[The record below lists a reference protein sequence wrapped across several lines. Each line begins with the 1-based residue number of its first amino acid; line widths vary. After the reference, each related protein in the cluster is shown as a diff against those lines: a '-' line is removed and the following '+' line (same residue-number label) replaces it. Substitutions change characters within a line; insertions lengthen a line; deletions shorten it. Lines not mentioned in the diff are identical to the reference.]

1 MRNILKR
8 FTAALLLVCL
18 LATFIVPVNFTVTA
32 EGTQEVIAEY
42 SITLYD
48 AAADKGYNSWFDR
61 TKAISALK
69 TNLDNAY
76 NAGNLNWTWVD
87 HKDGAEITYRKGNA
101 YTLRTQGGSNWN
113 ALKIRVP
120 EAGNYS
126 LTYSVNPA
134 KATHSANV
142 TAYIFKADLLPE
154 ASDSTVTAL
163 MTEQNCVG
171 TKAMSASATGVS
183 FNAMNFEA
191 GEYIV
196 VYEGSGLI
204 YLDKLALVGEVATG
218 ETTGSS
224 ETTEGSTAT
233 TVDEYNI
240 RLYNETDIGYNSWFT
255 KTIGISALSTKINA
269 AYNEETLNW
278 AYVNASDVAGTTYR
292 ADAAYFLRIKTKNNW
307 VALKLRVPASGDFT
321 LTHTLDRTKAATGA
335 SFTAYAFPAADLTEN
350 TIDAISAKMIP
361 ENSLGTKSMADVD
374 TVAFAEK
381 TYTAGEY
388 IVVLKNSA
396 LAFVGMLALV
406 EGLETEETT
415 APTETTQTTTQTTTG
430 VTTEATTEATEETTQ
445 PIIPDTPTES
455 VVYDFELYKNTNFQS
470 DATAYSVDATTGRI
484 LADFQAHRAYDGTNT
499 IASWFFDNY
508 GTKINWGI
516 ESGKGSDSNP
526 QKIYMFRGTNDQGM
540 RLRLSAAAQYAAIR
554 IHVPVSGEYALV
566 LEAGSNAN
574 TVDIFTFKAPK
585 AYSSSTLTSAAAIEG
600 AMNDE
605 NMIQADLKLKANE
618 KHNLGKYTFL
628 TEGDYI
634 VAFKVK
640 ESLSE
645 GVSLR
650 SLTLAVPGSGE
661 DVTEPTV
668 DPNAPTEP
676 EKPDVAVADGFFD
689 FEVYNYKAFSGITTT
704 MSFIKKYGNGKTV
717 GAQMRDSYPASVNWK
732 VEAYS
737 SNIKEENIIVRGG
750 SYRQGLRVDTAK
762 DDWIA
767 FRLNVTKSGA
777 YDVVFNTNNAVYS
790 TIAYPY
796 IFPATGEAMTAA
808 QIEAGMVDDNKLAT
822 VSLNGQRMS
831 SNAGLYT
838 FAPGEYI
845 LVLKA
850 NSSRICM
857 SSIALQTH
865 IEVAP
870 KEPADKMT
878 YNFHLVS
885 VDPNFPQSSIT
896 KYTDDT
902 KTERIYTKIAK
913 MYADNVIDWKYETS
927 GTGGYPSIRATY
939 MRFKSTVDWIDV
951 EDAWNAFRI
960 ESPGA
965 GIYDV
970 RLNCV
975 DSNTAVANIYLIPA
989 ETGVPMAAADI
1000 KAAMTKE
1007 NLLISKARLS
1017 GKGTFYLGEF
1027 TFGTNEEYVLV
1038 LQFVRGKRLN
1048 LINIEV
1054 TKDGLVADG
1063 KLPVGKT
1070 YPGVVYDLDLGDS
1083 FEGILQPYGEYR
1095 YDMPT
1100 PKEAGYAS
1108 PLDQANAAWKSGRL
1122 NWKWEMSSDGL
1133 VEKNTKGEYVPT
1145 NMMRFYSGTGMRL
1158 YGARDAWVALRIKS
1172 PGAGDFTI
1180 SLNHATCPNS
1190 GTIAMYIL
1198 PGDTAKEDIW
1208 AATDPKN
1215 RVGKVV
1221 LTNEYGT
1228 EAVVDG
1234 ANSFVGYWNFE
1245 AGKEYILVL
1254 ECYENS
1260 TFASSSCQ
1268 MNISQILMQ
1277 KGILET
1283 EQETE
1288 KKVKPITVADNVVR
1302 VVDAGMFTAV
1312 TEVNGHDY
1320 YFVKLEGGTL
1330 LVYDLDTNELI
1341 DEQNIGGTRGRNM
1354 AVAPDGKVWIGDTKY
1369 LVCYDPVTLTWKKT
1383 DTFPGQV
1390 GFNCTGIQNI
1400 TIDPDGIIYMTMV
1413 GNNNVLKYDPK
1424 TERFTKLFAY
1434 PESVTYATA
1443 IIYHEGYLYA
1453 TFQYDKKFNC
1463 VVKYN
1468 IATGQIEGNIDIM
1481 ELTGTTV
1488 DTRIRCLSVLG
1499 ENMLAVGVVT
1509 EYKNRAI
1516 VINMDTMELMDI
1528 PELPGTFSWGV
1539 TSPIEGKQY
1548 AVIAGYGLYE
1558 YDVATGVF
1566 SKSAGFGSGGVG
1578 FRSGDHNSFGSSTV
1592 TLDGQLCLIS
1602 HSTTGGHPRIW
1613 NLETKEYYE
1622 WQNVVYGVGGGS
1634 DVVSMTNGEPGSG
1647 LIYAGTWNTDY
1658 AVSYN
1663 INTGKQELTFKTAG
1677 QSDSILWYKD
1687 KLYAACYS
1695 ATVLVECYPETNE
1708 VVQRF
1713 KLDHEIT
1720 GQKRLPAITAGDGY
1734 VFVGTIPDSGL
1745 TGGAVTSYNTQTG
1758 EYHYKRHIVQD
1769 QSPISLAYHDGI
1781 VYCGMSRYGGDSAQ
1795 VVAGSAL
1802 IAAYDHQKD
1811 EVLATLDVRKHI
1823 KGLASP
1829 VDYIYGV
1836 TADPNVA
1843 ENGRIWAIVSE
1854 TLFCFTFD
1862 KENKTFDVQEV
1873 ISFGKNEYSTTS
1885 AVNRQAKT
1893 LYFDTENNYVYASF
1907 YPTGGGMQRIEL
1919 ADWNAPIG
1927 KVKVAGNQR
1936 IMGYTPED
1944 WLIAED
1950 GNLYFG
1956 NGGDI
1961 MMLPL
1966 NVTDEDWAIAEK
1978 VDAMFREI
1986 HSGEITVE
1994 TESAIRTARS
2004 AYENL
2009 SWYYKALI
2017 LNLELL
2023 YEAESDVLECKIAAT
2038 LTGLTVDADAYPVL
2052 QPLVD
2057 AYKTL
2062 NKRQQRYVK
2071 NYKDLKESYDLASD
2085 LNDAR
2090 IAEAM
2095 QKKVDALK
2103 DLFPIDSL
2111 DKEPAVVAVR
2121 TEFETLTG
2129 GQKLLVDTTILKE
2142 AEAQVAVLRV
2152 EFVKQ
2157 VEALIQAIPAEI
2169 TLEAE
2174 PAIMEARAAMDKLYS
2189 DERKQV
2195 SFAKLDQ
2202 AEMKLRTL
2210 KNAKS
2215 AAENVDMLI
2224 KEIGI
2229 VTLGDKARI
2238 AEARKAYNALNE
2250 TGRAFCTKANKLKRA
2265 EFILKALQT
2274 WGIPVI
2280 VIADA
2285 GILFAV
2291 AWFVPGLHSKIF
2303 KKKKQETEEL
2313 ES

>member
-1 MRNILKR
+1 MKKIMKR
-8 FTAALLLVCL
+8 LLASLLLVCL
-18 LATFIVPVNFTVTA
+18 LATFLVPVNFAVTA
-32 EGTQEVIAEY
+32 EGTQQTVAEY
-42 SITLYD
+42 AITLYNASED
-48 AAADKGYNSWFDR
+48 QGYNSWFNK

-69 TNLDNAY
+69 TDLDSAY
-76 NAGNLNWTWVD
+76 DAGTLNWTWVD

-101 YTLRTQGGSNWN
+101 YTLRTASKNNWN
-113 ALKIRVP
+113 ALELNVP
-120 EAGNYS
+120 QSGKFS
-126 LTYSVNPA
+126 LVYSVDPS
-134 KATHSANV
+134 KATHTADV
-142 TAYIFKADLLPE
+142 TAYIFKADLLTE
-154 ASDSTVTAL
+154 VSDSAVEAL
-163 MTEQNCVG
+163 MTAENCVG
-171 TKAMSASATGVS
+171 TQAMRASVTEAV
-183 FNAMNFEA
+183 FEAVDFEA
-191 GEYIV
+191 GAYIV

-204 YLDKLALVGEVATG
+204 YLDKLALVAAVA
-218 ETTGSS
+218 S
-224 ETTEGSTAT
+224 
-233 TVDEYNI
+233 
-240 RLYNETDIGYNSWFT
+240 
-255 KTIGISALSTKINA
+255 
-269 AYNEETLNW
+269 
-278 AYVNASDVAGTTYR
+278 
-292 ADAAYFLRIKTKNNW
+292 
-307 VALKLRVPASGDFT
+307 
-321 LTHTLDRTKAATGA
+321 
-335 SFTAYAFPAADLTEN
+335 
-350 TIDAISAKMIP
+350 
-361 ENSLGTKSMADVD
+361 
-374 TVAFAEK
+374 
-381 TYTAGEY
+381 
-388 IVVLKNSA
+388 
-396 LAFVGMLALV
+396 
-406 EGLETEETT
+406 EETT
-415 APTETTQTTTQTTTG
+415 APAGSTEAETTAQETTESASVTTTETT
-430 VTTEATTEATEETTQ
+430 V
-445 PIIPDTPTES
+445 PDGS
-455 VVYDFELYKNTNFQS
+455 ADSIVYDFELYKNTVFQS
-470 DATAYSVDATTGRI
+470 DATAYSVDTETGRI
-484 LADFQAHRAYDGTNT
+484 KSDFQAHRAYDGTNT
-499 IASWFFDNY
+499 VASWFYDNY

-516 ESGKGSDSNP
+516 ENSKGNDSNL
-526 QKIYMFRGTNDQGM
+526 KHYMFRGKNDQGM
-540 RLRLSAAAQYAAIR
+540 RLRLPAAEQYASVR
-554 IHVPVSGEYALV
+554 IAVPVGGVYSLV
-566 LEAGSNAN
+566 LDSGSNAN
-574 TVDIFTFKAPK
+574 TVDVFVFKAPQ
-585 AYSSSTLTSAAAIEG
+585 AYGAATLTSTAQIEE
-600 AMNDE
+600 AMKDSSSLVK
-605 NMIQADLKLKANE
+605 ADLKLDDNTQY
-618 KHNLGKYTFL
+618 NLGKWNFASQ
-628 TEGDYI
+628 GDYI
-634 VAFKVK
+634 VVFKVK
-640 ESLSE
+640 TSADE

-650 SLTLAVPGSGE
+650 RLTLAVPGSGE
-661 DVTEPTV
+661 DYTEPTV

-676 EKPDVAVADGFFD
+676 EKPDAAVSDGFFD
-689 FEVYNYKAFSGITTT
+689 FEVYNYKAFSEID
-704 MSFIKKYGNGKTV
+704 SSLNFAKNYGNGKTV
-717 GAQMRDSYPASVNWK
+717 GEQMRDSYPEKVNWK

-737 SNIKEENIIVRGG
+737 ANIKEENIIVRGG
-750 SYRQGLRVDTAK
+750 SYQQGLRVDVTAG
-762 DDWIA
+762 DWIA

-777 YDVVFNTNNAVYS
+777 YDLVFNTNNAVYS
-790 TIAYPY
+790 TVAYPY

-808 QIEAGMVDDNKLAT
+808 QIEAGMVDANKLAT
-822 VSLNGQRMS
+822 VSLNGQRLS
-831 SNAGLYT
+831 SNAGVYT
-838 FAPGEYI
+838 FTPGEYI
-845 LVLKA
+845 VVLKA
-850 NSSRICM
+850 NGNRINL
-857 SSIALQTH
+857 SSIALETH

-870 KEPADKMT
+870 KEPVDKMT

-885 VDPNFPQSSIT
+885 VDPDFPQSSIT

-939 MRFKSTVDWIDV
+939 MRFKSTVDWIEV

-960 ESPGA
+960 EAPGA

-975 DSNTAVANIYLIPA
+975 DANTAVANIYLIPA

-1017 GKGTFYLGEF
+1017 GKGTFYLGEY

-1038 LQFVRGKRLN
+1038 FQFVRGKRLN

-1100 PKEAGYAS
+1100 PKEAGYAA
-1108 PLDQANAAWKSGRL
+1108 PIDQANAAWKSGRL

-1133 VEKNTKGEYVPT
+1133 VEKNTKGEYIPT
-1145 NMMRFYSGTGMRL
+1145 DMMRFYSGTGMRL
-1158 YGARDAWVALRIKS
+1158 YGAKDAWVALRIKS

-1208 AATDPKN
+1208 AATDPAN
-1215 RVGKVV
+1215 RVGKAV
-1221 LTNEYGT
+1221 LTNEYGN
-1228 EAVVDG
+1228 EGVVDG
-1234 ANSFVGYWNFE
+1234 SNSVVGYWNFE
-1245 AGKEYILVL
+1245 SGKEYILVL

-1260 TFASSSCQ
+1260 TFAASSCQ

-1283 EQETE
+1283 EQETA

-1369 LVCYDPVTLTWKKT
+1369 LVCYDPKTLTWKKT
-1383 DTFPGQV
+1383 DTFPSHV

-1413 GNNNVLKYDPK
+1413 GNNNVLKYDPE
-1424 TERFTKLFAY
+1424 TERFTKVFAY
-1434 PESVTYATA
+1434 PEAVTYATA
-1443 IIYHEGYLYA
+1443 ITYYEGYLYA

-1481 ELTGTTV
+1481 SLTGTTV

-1509 EYKNRAI
+1509 EYKDRAI
-1516 VINMDTMELMDI
+1516 VINMDTMELVDV

-1566 SKSAGFGSGGVG
+1566 SKCVGFGSGGVG

-1634 DVVSMTNGEPGSG
+1634 EVISMTNGEPGSG

-1695 ATVLVECYPETNE
+1695 ATVLVECYPETDE

-1720 GQKRLPAITAGDGY
+1720 GQKRLPAITSGDGY

-1745 TGGAVTSYNTQTG
+1745 NGGAVTSYNTTTG
-1758 EYHYKRHIVQD
+1758 EYRWKRHIVQD

-1781 VYCGMSRYGGDSAQ
+1781 VYCGMSRYGGDSALL
-1795 VVAGSAL
+1795 VAGSAL

-1811 EVLATLDVRKHI
+1811 EVLATLDVRDHI

-1829 VDYIYGV
+1829 VGYIYGV

-1862 KENKTFDVQEV
+1862 KETKKFDVQEV
-1873 ISFGKNEYSTTS
+1873 ISFNKSLYSTTS
-1885 AVNRQAKT
+1885 GVNRQAKT
-1893 LYFDTENNYVYASF
+1893 LYFDTENNYIYASF

-1966 NVTDEDWAIAEK
+1966 NVTDEDWAIAEN

-2017 LNLELL
+2017 QDLELL
-2023 YEAESDVLECKIAAT
+2023 YEAESDVLECKIDA
-2038 LTGLTVDADAYPVL
+2038 GLKQHSEVTADSYPDL
-2052 QPLVD
+2052 KELVEE
-2057 AYKTL
+2057 YKGL

-2071 NYKDLKESYDLASD
+2071 NYPELKSAYDLASK
-2085 LNDAR
+2085 LNDER
-2090 IAEAM
+2090 IAAAM

-2103 DLFPIDSL
+2103 ELLPIDSL
-2111 DKEPAVVAVR
+2111 DKEPAVIEVR
-2121 TEFETLTG
+2121 TQFDALTG

-2189 DERKQV
+2189 DERAQV

-2210 KNAKS
+2210 KNAKA

-2224 KEIGI
+2224 KNIGI

-2238 AEARKAYNALNE
+2238 AEARKAYNTLDQ
-2250 TGRAFCTKANKLKRA
+2250 TGLQFCTKGNKLKRA

-2274 WGIPVI
+2274 WGIPAI
-2280 VIADA
+2280 VVADV
-2285 GILFAV
+2285 GIIFAAV
-2291 AWFVPGLHSKIF
+2291 WFVPSLHKKVFKS
-2303 KKKKQETEEL
+2303 KKKEETIDE
-2313 ES
+2313 